1 LGFADPKVKRMRFVS
16 LEEARAASGPKLV
29 VAASLPSPW
38 SEAAKGILHVKGI
51 DALLVRFSSNDA
63 AVKEWMGWHNVPV
76 LLAPGEPLRTHWSD
90 ILDWAERTQPNAPL
104 VPRDDDERAR
114 LFGLAHEL
122 LGENGLVWSG
132 RMLVIHRGLET
143 QGKEGFPL
151 KIAQYLAPKYG
162 HAPERIDAARAR
174 VRAIFDRFAKLLEG
188 KTYALG
194 DTLSALDV
202 YLATAIEPFAQMPEA
217 RSPDTHPIVRHAF
230 ATAAP
235 DLFGAMPSVLR
246 AHRDRI
252 YEKHL
257 ELPIR
262 L

>member
-1 LGFADPKVKRMRFVS
+1 MRFVT
-16 LEEARAASGPKLV
+16 LEEARSADGPKLV

-38 SEAAKGILHVKGI
+38 SEAAKGIFHVKGI
-51 DALLVRFSSNDA
+51 DALLVRSSSTDA
-63 AVKEWMGWHNVPV
+63 AVREWSGWHNVPV
-76 LLAPGEPLRTHWSD
+76 LVVPGEPIRTHWAD
-90 ILDWAERTQPNAPL
+90 ILERAERLEPRVPL
-104 VPRDDDERAR
+104 VPADDDARMR

-162 HAPERIDAARAR
+162 YASERVDAARAR
-174 VRAIFDRFAKLLEG
+174 VRAIFDRFAKMLDG
-188 KTYALG
+188 RTYLLG
-194 DTLSALDV
+194 DMLTALDID
-202 YLATAIEPFAQMPEA
+202 LATAIAPFAQMPEA
-217 RSPDTHPIVRHAF
+217 SCPGLHPIVRHAF
-230 ATAAP
+230 DTAAP
-235 DLFGAMPSVLR
+235 DLSREMPSVLR